1 MKRTHSRATLLKKRV
16 RKIQKRAKFTGFLY
30 LLGTIALAAIVA
42 LFPLLIGTCIAL
54 DETAMPVLTFYQPIL
69 DILELAG
76 EEDFVLTAAHIT
88 DVLVVVLFAAML
100 LTLIINVIRSF
111 ANLGWLFKRRA
122 SYSYGFNR
130 NMHAM
135 DDMAKKF
142 SNSLYTMIMINLFIC
157 LLSGGLAA
165 EGEEGVALTLFTYV
179 ALGVGLGF
187 HLICGLIGG
196 KVTLFLLSTNNRVE
210 EETRENGL
218 FVFFIRNLI
227 QIAIV
232 FVIISMLMAES
243 VFYATVQE
251 IGEFVSGMLA
261 GEEEL
266 ELDVMA
272 LIPGVIEVVAWL
284 FIAVLAGHAFAPTEF
299 NREGII
305 GSGMRNF
312 AIFSFLTMVMLAVL
326 AVWPMLMAAEG
337 EEAALNT
344 NVIVIAVVA
353 LVGFILDCAIRPKE
367 HWEYDYDEVDVEAYF
382 QNGEQ
387 RYAYRAEEQRYNYRT
402 EDQRYRYPIV

>member
-16 RKIQKRAKFTGFLY
+16 RKIQKRAKFVGFLY
-30 LLGTIALAAIVA
+30 LLGTIALAAIAA
-42 LFPLLIGTCIAL
+42 LFPLIVGTCIAA
-54 DETAMPVLTFYQPIL
+54 DETAMPVLTFYQPVL
-69 DILELAG
+69 DMLAS
-76 EEDFVLTAAHIT
+76 EEGFVLTAKNFTNLLA
-88 DVLVVVLFAAML
+88 VVLFAAML
-100 LTLIINVIRSF
+100 LTLIVNVIRSF

-135 DDMAKKF
+135 DDMAKRF

-165 EGEEGVALTLFTYV
+165 EDEEGVMVTLFAYI
-179 ALGVGLGF
+179 ALAVGLVF
-187 HLICGLIGG
+187 HFICGLIGG

-218 FVFFIRNLI
+218 FMFFVRNLI

-232 FVIISMLMAES
+232 LVIISMLMKES
-243 VFYATVQE
+243 VFLATVQQ
-251 IGEFVSGMLA
+251 IGQFLSDMLA

-266 ELDVMA
+266 ALDVMA
-272 LIPGVIEVVAWL
+272 LLPGVVEVVAWL

-312 AIFSFLTMVMLAVL
+312 AIFSFLTTIMIVAV
-326 AVWPMLMAAEG
+326 AIMPMLFAEEG
-337 EEAALNT
+337 EEVALNM
-344 NVIVIAVVA
+344 NLILAAVVA
-353 LVGFILDCAIRPKE
+353 FVGFVLDCAVRPRE
-367 HWEYDYDEVDVEAYF
+367 HWDYDYDEVDVEAYF

-387 RYAYRAEEQRYNYRT
+387 RYSYRSEEQRYNYHT
-402 EDQRYRYPIV
+402 DDQRYRYPII

>member
-16 RKIQKRAKFTGFLY
+16 RKIQKRAKFVGFLY
-30 LLGTIALAAIVA
+30 LLGTIALAAIAA
-42 LFPLLIGTCIAL
+42 LFPLLSGTCIAP
-54 DETAMPVLTFYQPIL
+54 EGTEMPVLSFYQPIL
-69 DILELAG
+69 DMLAS
-76 EEDFVLTAAHIT
+76 EEGFVLTAERFTNLLI
-88 DVLVVVLFAAML
+88 VVLFAAML

-135 DDMAKKF
+135 DDMAKRF
-142 SNSLYTMIMINLFIC
+142 SNSLYTMIMINLFVC
-157 LLSGGLAA
+157 LLSGGIATEE
-165 EGEEGVALTLFTYV
+165 EGEVMVTLFAYI
-179 ALGVGLGF
+179 ALGVGLAF
-187 HLICGLIGG
+187 HFICGLIGG

-218 FVFFIRNLI
+218 FVFFVRNLI

-232 FVIISMLMAES
+232 MVIISMLMKES
-243 VFYATVQE
+243 VFLATVQQ
-251 IGEFVSGMLA
+251 IGQFVSDMLA

-266 ELDVMA
+266 ALDVMA
-272 LIPGVIEVVAWL
+272 LLPGVVEVVAWL

-312 AIFSFLTMVMLAVL
+312 AIFSFLTTVMLVVL
-326 AVWPMLMAAEG
+326 AVWPMLGLVEV
-337 EEAALNT
+337 EEEVALNM
-344 NVIVIAVVA
+344 NLVLAAVVA
-353 LVGFILDCAIRPKE
+353 FVGFVLDCAVRPRE
-367 HWEYDYDEVDVEAYF
+367 HWDYDYDEVDVEAYF

-387 RYAYRAEEQRYNYRT
+387 RYAYRSEEQRYNYRT
-402 EDQRYRYPIV
+402 EDQRYRYPII

>member
-16 RKIQKRAKFTGFLY
+16 RKIQKRAKFVGFLY
-30 LLGTIALAAIVA
+30 LLGTIGLAAIAA

-54 DETAMPVLTFYQPIL
+54 DETAMPVLTFYQPLL
-69 DILELAG
+69 DIFAS
-76 EEDFVLTAAHIT
+76 EEGFVLSAENIT
-88 DVLVVVLFAAML
+88 NLLIVVLFAAML
-100 LTLIINVIRSF
+100 LTMIINVIRSF

-165 EGEEGVALTLFTYV
+165 EGEEGVMVTLFAYI

-187 HLICGLIGG
+187 HFICGLIGG

-232 FVIISMLMAES
+232 FVIISMLMKES
-243 VFYATVQE
+243 VFLATVQQ
-251 IGEFVSGMLA
+251 IAALF
-261 GEEEL
+261 GEEGAG
-266 ELDVMA
+266 LDVMA
-272 LIPGVIEVVAWL
+272 LLPGVVEVVAWL

-312 AIFSFLTMVMLAVL
+312 AIFSFLTTLMLVVL
-326 AVWPMLMAAEG
+326 AMWPMLASMLGLVEAE
-337 EEAALNT
+337 EEVALNM
-344 NVIVIAVVA
+344 NLIIAAVVA
-353 LVGFILDCAIRPKE
+353 FVGFVLDCAIRPRE
-367 HWEYDYDEVDVEAYF
+367 RWEDGYDEVDVEAYF

-387 RYAYRAEEQRYNYRT
+387 RYAYRSEEQRYNYHT
-402 EDQRYRYPIV
+402 DDQRYRYPMI